1 MCVFLTFFPLRRES
15 IFTVVE
21 KSIRS
26 HKDLD
31 IWKISMFLVKETYLI
46 TKSFPVTE
54 KFGLTSQMQ
63 RSAVSVPSNI
73 AEGAA
78 RKSTKEYINFLSI
91 ALGSL
96 SELETQ
102 YIIASQLQYCEFS
115 KTSEQEFINLKKM
128 IRALMNK
135 LSNKINN

>member
-1 MCVFLTFFPLRRES
+1 
-15 IFTVVE
+15 
-21 KSIRS
+21 
-26 HKDLD
+26 
-31 IWKISMFLVKETYLI
+31 MFLVKETYLI